1 MDCSSCYYPN
11 EDDARFCSRCAAALG
26 VSLQQLPSEPPPAP
40 DPRIGGGVTPEA
52 GQVDPG
58 FLGERYRVLRCLG
71 SGGFGSVYEAEET
84 DTGLRVA
91 IKLLHHSALVDP
103 RMRERF
109 LQEARMIAELRSP
122 HVVRLYDFAVTPT
135 LPAQSQ
141 RPAARARGGD
151 ASGAAPVKGGDVSGA
166 APVKGGD
173 ASGAGRSGGLPY
185 LVMELIEG
193 KNLASL
199 LMRGVLSPRRSLY
212 ILAQVCA
219 ALGEAHA
226 LGIVH
231 RDIKPDN
238 ILLVR
243 QPNAQAHA
251 QSHLKTDADLVKVV
265 DFGVARLRGPAT
277 RPSDVLGT
285 PAFISPETL
294 ANEPVDGRSDLY
306 SLGMLLWQMMLG
318 DLPFPAANQAVMMNS
333 HLAAPRRRPSEV
345 LPQLRGRLPAELET
359 LMVRLIARRPCD
371 RPASAYEVRAEL
383 LALLP
388 RVPDEPFTDMALP
401 NFGPCWDG
409 PLDPLPS
416 PSAQAAAHPSQARAR
431 AQARARG
438 NEQEADLLAE
448 HRPTKKA
455 PGRMQVERRRALRT
469 DLPSPA
475 PNPQARPQPSQQ
487 PSHPADSGADP
498 SLEASAPLYSRLQRL
513 VQGLG
518 LRGGR
523 GRDRSQSPQ

>member
-91 IKLLHHSALVDP
+91 IKLLHHSALFDP

-135 LPAQSQ
+135 VPAQSQ
-141 RPAARARGGD
+141 RPAATA
-151 ASGAAPVKGGDVSGA
+151 KGGEASA
-166 APVKGGD
+166 ADP
-173 ASGAGRSGGLPY
+173 ARRSGGLPY

-199 LMRGVLSPRRSLY
+199 LMRGVLSPRRSLH

-226 LGIVH
+226 LGLVH

-251 QSHLKTDADLVKVV
+251 QAHVKTDADLVKVV

-383 LALLP
+383 LSLLP

-416 PSAQAAAHPSQARAR
+416 PSAQAAAHPSQARV
-431 AQARARG
+431 RARG
-438 NEQEADLLAE
+438 NQQDGDLLAE

-475 PNPQARPQPSQQ
+475 PDSQARPQPMD
-487 PSHPADSGADP
+487 PPHHPADSEAEP
-498 SLEASAPLYSRLQRL
+498 SAEASAPLYSRLQRL

-518 LRGGR
+518 LGGGR

>member
-1 MDCSSCYYPN
+1 MDCPSCYYPN
-11 EDDARFCSRCAAALG
+11 EEDARFCIRCAAALG

-40 DPRIGGGVTPEA
+40 DPRMGAAVPPDA
-52 GQVDPG
+52 GRVDPG

-91 IKLLHHSALVDP
+91 VKILHHSALLDA

-122 HVVRLYDFAVTPT
+122 HVVRLYDFAVTPIVEVASSAT
-135 LPAQSQ
+135 SEPT
-141 RPAARARGGD
+141 RPR
-151 ASGAAPVKGGDVSGA
+151 SAAPRA
-166 APVKGGD
+166 L
-173 ASGAGRSGGLPY
+173 SGGLPY

-199 LMRGVLSPRRSLY
+199 LMRGVLSPRRTLH

-238 ILLVR
+238 ILLVK
-243 QPNAQAHA
+243 QPSSRAE
-251 QSHLKTDADLVKVV
+251 DLVKVV

-306 SLGMLLWQMMLG
+306 SLGMLMWQMMLG
-318 DLPFPAANQAVMMNS
+318 DLPFPASNQAVMMNS
-333 HLAAPRRRPSEV
+333 HLAAPRRRPSDI
-345 LPQLRGRLPAELET
+345 LPQLRGRLPAALEA
-359 LMVRLIARRPCD
+359 LMVCLIARRPVD

-388 RVPDEPFTDMALP
+388 RVPDEPFADMALP

-416 PSAQAAAHPSQARAR
+416 SSAQAVAYPASPSAAAAGQA
-431 AQARARG
+431 
-438 NEQEADLLAE
+438 EL
-448 HRPTKKA
+448 HPTKKA
-455 PGRMQVERRRALRT
+455 PRRMQIERRRALRT
-469 DLPSPA
+469 DQAPPHSAALVEPA
-475 PNPQARPQPSQQ
+475 V
-487 PSHPADSGADP
+487 
-498 SLEASAPLYSRLQRL
+498 PLYSRLQRL
-513 VQGLG
+513 VQGW
-518 LRGGR
+518 GGR
-523 GRDRSQSPQ
+523 RDRGDASH

>member
-1 MDCSSCYYPN
+1 VDCPSCYYPN
-11 EDDARFCSRCAAALG
+11 EDDARFCIRCAAALG

-40 DPRIGGGVTPEA
+40 DPRVGAAVTPE
-52 GQVDPG
+52 GGRVDPSL
-58 FLGERYRVLRCLG
+58 LGDRYRVLRCLG

-91 IKLLHHSALVDP
+91 VKVLHHSALLDP

-122 HVVRLYDFAVTPT
+122 HVVRLYDFAVTP
-135 LPAQSQ
+135 LVPIPS
-141 RPAARARGGD
+141 
-151 ASGAAPVKGGDVSGA
+151 AAPSATASNAGSGRA
-166 APVKGGD
+166 TPPAF
-173 ASGAGRSGGLPY
+173 SGGLPY

-199 LMRGVLSPRRSLY
+199 LMRGVLSPRRTLN

-238 ILLVR
+238 ILLLK
-243 QPNAQAHA
+243 QP
-251 QSHLKTDADLVKVV
+251 SSKADHDQVKVI

-318 DLPFPAANQAVMMNS
+318 DLPFPATNQAVMMNS

-345 LPQLRGRLPAELET
+345 LPQLRGCLPAELEA
-359 LMVRLIARRPCD
+359 LMVRLIARRPAD

-388 RVPDEPFTDMALP
+388 RVSDAPFSDVGLP

-409 PLDPLPS
+409 PLEPLPS
-416 PSAQAAAHPSQARAR
+416 PSAQAAAYPASP
-431 AQARARG
+431 RG
-438 NEQEADLLAE
+438 EALDEQ
-448 HRPTKKA
+448 RPTKKA
-455 PGRMQVERRRALRT
+455 PQRMQIERRRALRT
-469 DLPSPA
+469 D
-475 PNPQARPQPSQQ
+475 Q
-487 PSHPADSGADP
+487 
-498 SLEASAPLYSRLQRL
+498 ASAQPGAPRRPAASSVPFYSRLQRL
-513 VQGLG
+513 VQGWG
-518 LRGGR
+518 LRT
-523 GRDRSQSPQ
+523 GRDRSAPH

>member
-1 MDCSSCYYPN
+1 MDCPSCYYPN
-11 EDDARFCSRCAAALG
+11 EDDARFCIRCAAALG
-26 VSLQQLPSEPPPAP
+26 VSPQQLPSEPPPAP
-40 DPRIGGGVTPEA
+40 DPRVGAAAVPDA
-52 GQVDPG
+52 GRVDPA

-91 IKLLHHSALVDP
+91 VKVLHHSALLDA

-122 HVVRLYDFAVTPT
+122 HVVRLYDFAVTPLVPVASAT
-135 LPAQSQ
+135 AGGLP
-141 RPAARARGGD
+141 
-151 ASGAAPVKGGDVSGA
+151 GAPEPSVT
-166 APVKGGD
+166 
-173 ASGAGRSGGLPY
+173 GGLPY

-199 LMRGVLSPRRSLY
+199 LMRGVLSPRRTLN

-238 ILLVR
+238 ILLLK
-243 QPNAQAHA
+243 QP
-251 QSHLKTDADLVKVV
+251 SSKTEDDRVKVV

-306 SLGMLLWQMMLG
+306 SLGMLMWQMMLG
-318 DLPFPAANQAVMMNS
+318 ELPFPATNQAVMMNS
-333 HLAAPRRRPSEV
+333 HLAAPRQRPSEV
-345 LPQLRGRLPAELET
+345 LPRLRGQLPAALEA
-359 LMVRLIARRPCD
+359 LMVRLIARRPSD

-388 RVPDEPFTDMALP
+388 QVPDEPFADMGLP

-416 PSAQAAAHPSQARAR
+416 ASAQAAAYPDFPEGDPH
-431 AQARARG
+431 
-438 NEQEADLLAE
+438 AE
-448 HRPTKKA
+448 HRPTKRA
-455 PGRMQVERRRALRT
+455 PQRMQIERRRSLRT
-469 DLPSPA
+469 DQAAPPA
-475 PNPQARPQPSQQ
+475 GGQR
-487 PSHPADSGADP
+487 
-498 SLEASAPLYSRLQRL
+498 ASTQVPLVSRLQRL
-513 VQGLG
+513 VLG
-518 LRGGR
+518 WGR
-523 GRDRSQSPQ
+523 RVSRDRAPH